1 MEETMTNKHSKLWLI
16 LSLLVV
22 SSLACSLF
30 TGAVNKTAENPASTG
45 SEKAVTA
52 TAEPAAKPV
61 GPTPTPPADVYAP
74 AFASYPD
81 IPVNI
86 PAAYGG
92 KGSYTLPVDLSKVKG
107 VANIPL
113 TDAQKKMLSE
123 NGFVAVPGEGD
134 TFREF
139 YQVYEN
145 GRYDGTVPFVTTDAI
160 YHSYHL
166 LFDKMLRDLE
176 KTFFINDLKFLTDT
190 MRTASQSQLD
200 ALKGTPLEEPA
211 KRNLAFFAVAGKL
224 LGDGNEVPG
233 DVKDM
238 VAAELALIEKHD
250 GQAVSPI
257 WDRADL
263 PEEQKLI
270 EDYTQY
276 VPRGHYT
283 KSEELKMYFKAMMW
297 YGRLTFRLRDD
308 FETRRAL
315 LLVQALRTAQSPDG
329 ATPAVTLWQN
339 IYDPTVFIVGKSDD
353 LSYVEYGKLSDTVFG
368 PTPDLKS
375 FADEGLFAKF
385 MEGAKNL
392 PPPKVNSMWVWITE
406 DKEQATKGFRFMGQR
421 FTLDQY
427 VFGQVIWREVGTD
440 SEPRALPKALDLPAA
455 MGSEEAYNL
464 LKDMGETKYENY
476 DKQLSKVKG
485 EIATLDKDT
494 WTQNL
499 YWSWL
504 YSFFPLIEPK
514 GEAYPVFMQ
523 NPAWTHKDLNTTLG
537 SWTELKH
544 DTILYAKQVMAE
556 MGGGGPDEEPPHGWV
571 EPNPEAYARLNALT
585 QMTLN
590 GLTSRNLVT
599 DWSRNTF
606 TNLSSEL
613 TFLQKAAEKE
623 LAGEKLSTEDYWH
636 IIYYGGILEQFA
648 VNSADADD
656 EYGRDISDINSALV
670 ADVASGPAP
679 DGMGVVALTEA
690 VGYPVPVY
698 VVLPDEPWRIAIGA
712 VYSYYEFTVPS
723 ANRMTDEQ
731 WQQKLKNGEAPE
743 LPAWTGSFTS
753 AN

>member
-1 MEETMTNKHSKLWLI
+1 MKLNKRILWLVM
-16 LSLLVV
+16 SLLVMTGMACNLV
-22 SSLACSLF
+22 S
-30 TGAVNKTAENPASTG
+30 GAAPKSPADDSGSKT
-45 SEKAVTA
+45 
-52 TAEPAAKPV
+52 EPAQPAAPTETQP
-61 GPTPTPPADVYAP
+61 GPTPTPPADVYSAP
-74 AFASYPD
+74 FSEYPE

-86 PAAYGG
+86 PAAYAG
-92 KGSYTLPVDLSKVKG
+92 KGSYTLPVDLAKVKG
-107 VANIPL
+107 LENVKL
-113 TDAQKKMLSE
+113 TDTQRKMLSE
-123 NGFVAVPGEGD
+123 NGFVAVPGEAD
-134 TFREF
+134 TYREF
-139 YQVYEN
+139 FQVYEG
-145 GRYDGTVPFVTTDAI
+145 GRYDGTVPFITTDSI

-176 KTFFINDLKFLTDT
+176 TTYFTNDLKALTSA
-190 MRTASQSQLD
+190 MRTAGQSQLD
-200 ALKGTPLEEPA
+200 SLKGTPLEEPA
-211 KRNLAFFAVAGKL
+211 KRNLAFFVVAGQL
-224 LGDGNEVPG
+224 LGDGSEIPA
-233 DVKDM
+233 DVNDM
-238 VAAELALIEKHD
+238 VKAELALIEKHD
-250 GQAVSPI
+250 GQSVSPI

-263 PEEQKLI
+263 PDNQKLI

-276 VPRGHYT
+276 IPRGHYT
-283 KSEELKMYFKAMMW
+283 KSEELKSYFKAMMW

-315 LLVQALRTAQSPDG
+315 LLVQALRSAQSPDG
-329 ATPAVTLWQN
+329 TTPAITLWQN

-353 LSYVEYGKLSDTVFG
+353 LSFVEYGKLSDAVFG

-385 MEGAKNL
+385 MEGAKTL
-392 PPPKVNSMWVWITE
+392 PPPKINSMWVWINE
-406 DKEQATKGFRFMGQR
+406 DKEKAIKGFRFMGQR

-440 SEPRALPKALDLPAA
+440 AKPRALPKGLDFPAA
-455 MGSEEAYNL
+455 LGSDEAYNL
-464 LKDMGETKYENY
+464 LKDMGETGYENY

-485 EIATLDKDT
+485 QVATLDKDT

-514 GEAYPVFMQ
+514 GASYPVFMQ
-523 NPAWTHKDLNTTLG
+523 NPAWTHKDLNTTMG

-556 MGGGGPDEEPPHGWV
+556 MGGGGPEEPPHGWV
-571 EPNPEAYARLNALT
+571 EPNPTAFARLNALA

-590 GLTSRNLVT
+590 GLKSRNLVT
-599 DWSRNTF
+599 QWSNDNF
-606 TNLSSEL
+606 TNLISEL
-613 TFLQKAAEKE
+613 TFLQTAAEKE
-623 LAGEKLSTEDYWH
+623 LAGQNLTDPEYWH

-648 VNSADADD
+648 VNAADKDD
-656 EYGRDISDINSALV
+656 QYGRDISDINSALV

-679 DGMGVVALTEA
+679 DGAGVVALTEA
-690 VGYPVPVY
+690 VGYPVPIF

-723 ANRMTDEQ
+723 AERMTDEQ

-743 LPAWTGSFTS
+743 APAWTGNFLS
-753 AN
+753 AK